1 MQLIVYDG
9 TDYSAP
15 DTVTIVTENA
25 APVSNA
31 GNDQTVDEGDTV
43 TLSGLASTDPDDNI
57 AGYLW
62 KQTGG
67 VSVTLSNSNGA
78 EATFVAPVP
87 GTDSETLTFQLTVE
101 DADGLLDV
109 DTCNIIVNRITEVDS
124 DGDGVPDNQDAFPL
138 IRMSP
143 WIRMVTAMAT
153 MPIRTTTMTACPI
166 PGSWNSV

>member
-1 MQLIVYDG
+1 MQLDGDGSSDADGDTLTFKWSFISKPGGSNAKLSSTIDRQPTFQVDAAGTYTMQLIVYDG

-57 AGYLW
+57 AGYFW

-67 VSVTLSNSNGA
+67 VSVTLANSNGA
-78 EATFVAPVP
+78 ETTFVAPVP

-109 DTCNIIVNRITEVDS
+109 D
-124 DGDGVPDNQDAFPL
+124 PAL
-138 IRMSP
+138 
-143 WIRMVTAMAT
+143 
-153 MPIRTTTMTACPI
+153 
-166 PGSWNSV
+166 